1 MTGFEH
7 GDADQAEGNH
17 VYDKF
22 LMKGGGR
29 LTMPGGGAQGV
40 LKIPKEGFDVP
51 AHGVEAGQFRSGK
64 QTWV

>member
-29 LTMPGGGAQGV
+29 LTMPGGGTQGMFE
-40 LKIPKEGFDVP
+40 IAIEGFDVP
-51 AHGVEAGQFRSGK
+51 AHVIEAGQF
-64 QTWV
+64 